1 MEFKLLLLIYP
12 ITFLV
17 IGFVLNLF
25 IFKGK
30 NYTGF
35 ILFNLVASIILIGF
49 SLSFQIDALWYS
61 IIYTLLSLIGALISK
76 KIFGKKW
83 RDPIIKNK

>member
-30 NYTGF
+30 NYPWF
-35 ILFNLVASIILIGF
+35 ILFNLAASIILIGF
-49 SLSFQIDALWYS
+49 SFSFQIDALWYS
-61 IIYTLLSLIGALISK
+61 FIYAILSLIGALISK
-76 KIFGKKW
+76 ISFGGKW
-83 RDPIIKNK
+83 GRDSGNNK